1 MRYYSFNEFSN
12 DENGEV
18 IGKVVTVSEAE
29 ISKTYYYPYWYDKMC
44 KKFGKQI
51 VDEKYSFEE
60 CLDDWIVVH
69 CAWESKD
76 ETTKAE

>member
-1 MRYYSFNEFSN
+1 MRYYSYNEFSN

-18 IGKVVTVSEAE
+18 IGKVVTISED
-29 ISKTYYYPYWYDKMC
+29 IIRGVYFPYWYDKMC
-44 KKFGKQI
+44 IKFGKQI
-51 VDEKYSFEE
+51 VDENYSFEE
-60 CLDDWIVVH
+60 CLDDWIVVY